1 MPPPPFWNHGRALL
15 SARAVW
21 KPQTPVWKMH
31 VPAPQSAGTKHCFP
45 GDGPPEHS
53 PPPLYSHTGFGL
65 TLPGLLKLWRTGN
78 QPPSLLSKFQGTLST
93 PGVGPVEEARMPR
106 SSRPFGM
113 MSASLGFRTPSS
125 FRSSPRV
132 LLTLPE
138 MAGGAVPITNMLE
151 NVMSSSGKNSPLNGS
166 ILSAASI

>member
-1 MPPPPFWNHGRALL
+1 MPVLKVHVPPVPQSAVAKHCLPWEAGGAVQIPPPF
-15 SARAVW
+15 
-21 KPQTPVWKMH
+21 
-31 VPAPQSAGTKHCFP
+31 
-45 GDGPPEHS
+45 
-53 PPPLYSHTGFGL
+53 YSHTGFGL
-65 TLPGLLKLWRTGN
+65 MPPGLLKLWRTGN

-93 PGVGPVEEARMPR
+93 PGVGPVEDARMPR

-113 MSASLGFRTPSS
+113 MSASLGFRMPSS

-138 MAGGAVPITNMLE
+138 MAGGEVPITNMLE
-151 NVMSSSGKNSPLNGS
+151 NVMSSSGKNRPLNGS